1 MACLLLSFIALYL
14 INLMNFPISIS
25 KIIAKSSCLWLSI
38 TLNALSTASFAQD
51 VSNAFPSKP
60 IHLVVPFPAGGSA
73 DIVARMI
80 AKPLSEKLGQA
91 VLIDNK
97 PGADGAIAAQ
107 TVALAPAD
115 GYTLFMATY
124 GAMSAVP
131 SLHKVTQYD
140 PIKDFTPISST
151 GKFTMFL
158 FVHPSVDAKT
168 LQDFISYEHKH
179 SGQVNYG
186 TGNVASIVMS
196 AEMES
201 ELHMH
206 MTHVPY
212 KGEVPA
218 MNDFITGRIQMMFA
232 TPANTLAFVKEGKLR
247 ALATLSDK
255 RSHLLPQIPTWH
267 EAGMHE
273 LSIAPWSGIFGPAKL
288 PKDITNRIS
297 IAINEILLREDVQAE
312 FAKLGF
318 EPLGSTPEKLAEYS
332 KQQLKTWHLAIVGA
346 GILPE

>member
-1 MACLLLSFIALYL
+1 MNLS
-14 INLMNFPISIS
+14 ISIF
-25 KIIAKSSCLWLSI
+25 KNIAKSSCLWLSI
-38 TLNALSTASFAQD
+38 ALIAFSNTSFAQAISS
-51 VSNAFPSKP
+51 VFPTKP

-73 DIVARMI
+73 DIVARII
-80 AKPLSEKLGQA
+80 AKPLSEKLGQ
-91 VLIDNK
+91 VVVIDNK
-97 PGADGAIAAQ
+97 PGADGALAAQ

-131 SLHKVTQYD
+131 SLHKVTPYD

-151 GKFTMFL
+151 GKFTMFM

-168 LQDFISYEHKH
+168 LQDFIAYEHQH
-179 SGQVNYG
+179 PGQMNYG

-196 AEMES
+196 AELES
-201 ELHMH
+201 EVHMH
-206 MTHVPY
+206 MAHVPY

-218 MNDFITGRIQMMFA
+218 MNDFISGRIQMMFA
-232 TPANTLAFVKEGKLR
+232 TPANALAFVKEGKLR

-255 RSHLLPQIPTWH
+255 RSPLLPQVPTWH

-273 LSIAPWSGIFGPAKL
+273 LSIVPWSGIFGPAKL

-297 IAINEILLREDVQAE
+297 VAINEILLRDDVQAE
-312 FAKLGF
+312 FVKLGF

-332 KQQLKTWHLAIVGA
+332 KLQLKTWHLAIEGA

>member
-1 MACLLLSFIALYL
+1 
-14 INLMNFPISIS
+14 MNFLLMHQRVF
-25 KIIAKSSCLWLSI
+25 AKPLSLGLLI
-38 TLNALSTASFAQD
+38 VWMAFATASVAQD
-51 VSNAFPSKP
+51 IGAKFPNKP

-73 DIVARMI
+73 DIVARII
-80 AKPLSEKLGQA
+80 AKPLAEKLGQA
-91 VLIDNK
+91 VVIDNK
-97 PGADGAIAAQ
+97 PGADGALAAQ
-107 TVALAPAD
+107 TVSVAPAD

-131 SLHKVTQYD
+131 SLRKVTPYD

-151 GKFTMFL
+151 GKFSMFL
-158 FVHPSVDAKT
+158 FVHPSLDIKT
-168 LQDFISYEHKH
+168 LQELIAYEHQH
-179 SGQVNYG
+179 SGQLNYG

-201 ELHMH
+201 YAHMH

-218 MNDFITGRIQMMFA
+218 MNDFISGRIQMMFA
-232 TPANTLAFVKEGKLR
+232 TPANALAFVKEGKLR

-255 RSHLLPQIPTWH
+255 RSPLLPQIPTWR
-267 EAGMHE
+267 EAGMHD
-273 LSIAPWSGIFGPAKL
+273 LSIVPWSGIFGPAKL

-297 IAINEILLREDVQAE
+297 LAVNEILLREDVQTE

-318 EPLGSTPEKLAEYS
+318 EPFGSTPEKLSQYAIE
-332 KQQLKTWHLAIVGA
+332 QLKTWHLAIEGA